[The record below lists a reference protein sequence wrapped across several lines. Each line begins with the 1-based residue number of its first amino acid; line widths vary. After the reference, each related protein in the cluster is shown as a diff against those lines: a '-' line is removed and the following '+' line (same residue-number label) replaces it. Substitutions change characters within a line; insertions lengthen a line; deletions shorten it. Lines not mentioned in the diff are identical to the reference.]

1 MLEYDPPALTF
12 LPGGEDGN
20 VEVQMFNATAMQ
32 EQAAHDL
39 GTLGLTETRAP
50 GEIDEALLKYH
61 QHIVLPRLVKHV
73 ELSEYLEEFINDL
86 MQRLREAELLRDES
100 PKTQTARLHQ
110 RLNRLE
116 SNIDMLQ
123 NDVGRLRAELERLRV
138 PQQPRNQHQSTEE
151 RIKGAQYAAYQLRGS
166 SRRAPSLDGSIRSG
180 EDNGLPVSAEVLY
193 DAVCRSLLE
202 GRARRSNPP
211 SEAAESDTPWTPGSV
226 YYNLPDN
233 LLPCNDSF
241 W

>member
-73 ELSEYLEEFINDL
+73 ELSEYLEEFINTGVKY
-86 MQRLREAELLRDES
+86 R
-100 PKTQTARLHQ
+100 H
-110 RLNRLE
+110 
-116 SNIDMLQ
+116 
-123 NDVGRLRAELERLRV
+123 
-138 PQQPRNQHQSTEE
+138 
-151 RIKGAQYAAYQLRGS
+151 
-166 SRRAPSLDGSIRSG
+166 AP
-180 EDNGLPVSAEVLY
+180 E
-193 DAVCRSLLE
+193 
-202 GRARRSNPP
+202 
-211 SEAAESDTPWTPGSV
+211 
-226 YYNLPDN
+226 
-233 LLPCNDSF
+233 
-241 W
+241 